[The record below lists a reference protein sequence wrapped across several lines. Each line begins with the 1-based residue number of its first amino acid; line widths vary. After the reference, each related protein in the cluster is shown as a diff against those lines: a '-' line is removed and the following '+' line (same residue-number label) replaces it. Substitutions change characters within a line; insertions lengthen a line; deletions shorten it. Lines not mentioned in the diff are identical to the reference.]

1 MTLIPAV
8 SPLCTTFQ
16 AQQTTGKSNFP
27 DRFVQHRCQPPS
39 RWCGPVQLHRLL
51 AILLPSDDDDDSV
64 KRPTRIRQSQKWLV
78 LLSFQAVNGFP
89 LKKVKKEE
97 KPSRQSEITDN
108 FRWFCFSFHFFF
120 VAAPTADDFCVS
132 FFGKISGKMAA
143 ARSFSWN
150 YKGWPHGTLLL
161 AYFVCFQLWVVG
173 PTNTK
178 NRGRFSRPYRFLS
191 FGRSVGEK
199 ERNFGR
205 SFSSKLFES
214 NFGRFVLPRNGQI
227 MQRK

>member
-1 MTLIPAV
+1 MACFIV
-8 SPLCTTFQ
+8 
-16 AQQTTGKSNFP
+16 FP
-27 DRFVQHRCQPPS
+27 SGEWFS
-39 RWCGPVQLHRLL
+39 
-51 AILLPSDDDDDSV
+51 
-64 KRPTRIRQSQKWLV
+64 
-78 LLSFQAVNGFP
+78 

-108 FRWFCFSFHFFF
+108 FRWFCFSFPFFF
-120 VAAPTADDFCVS
+120 VAAPTADDFCGS

-178 NRGRFSRPYRFLS
+178 NRGRFSRPYRFFIVWQVS
-191 FGRSVGEK
+191 WRK
-199 ERNFGR
+199 RA
-205 SFSSKLFES
+205 KLWAEF
-214 NFGRFVLPRNGQI
+214 FLQVIRV
-227 MQRK
+227 